1 MNLEELFGA
10 VVRMADASERIAAA
24 LEMMALD
31 QPREYVNRTEQVE
44 SAEQT
49 AEEANRP
56 KRQRRTK
63 AEMEAAR
70 AAEAAQA
77 AVQAAQSSAAAAPVT
92 VTPFSTPPVAP
103 SVAPGQPI
111 AAAPVGVAPA
121 FMEAAPSIAAPSVV
135 TAPPASIAAPQPVA
149 DDGLANYMNMPVEGQ
164 FATLNALVVPYFSQP
179 AVRDAVVNT
188 AAQYGLGLPFSD
200 PTDRTVPGPAYRN
213 ADPNARYAIY
223 AASLRAVNAAKA
235 AAGL

>member
-1 MNLEELFGA
+1 
-10 VVRMADASERIAAA
+10 
-24 LEMMALD
+24 MMALD
-31 QPREYVNRTEQVE
+31 QPREYVHRTEQVE

-77 AVQAAQSSAAAAPVT
+77 AVQAAQSSAAAVEVPAAVT
-92 VTPFSTPPVAP
+92 VTPFTTPPVAP

-135 TAPPASIAAPQPVA
+135 TAPPASIAAPQPVV

-164 FATLNALVVPYFSQP
+164 FATLNALVVPFFSQP

-200 PTDRTVPGPAYRN
+200 PTDRTIPGPAYRN